1 MDLVEETLNLGN
13 LEEVVGFFRDANP
26 FAQKT
31 WAWDTGRFVDWHWGA
46 VSVAEM
52 SASGWESE
60 HCTVYRQRDSIR
72 AVQVAE
78 YRGRDVAFITRD
90 EDPAAVAH
98 CLDRVLASQNGPNV
112 GVRLEFSDAAE
123 WLRIVCAAAQLVEEP
138 NTGCDWE
145 YDVEGQLGVH
155 ALPEGFTIEHLT
167 DDRDLKGIAECIQG
181 AFGTERDVIGRL
193 RRLEANPMFEPEL
206 QVFARAPSGQIAA
219 YCRGTVDPING
230 VCSIDPVCTH
240 PSFQLMGLGK
250 AVVGRCFANLRE
262 LGGRR
267 CYIGSA
273 PEPAPGTFLYR
284 SMDPVD
290 LTVSCTWATVG
301 A

>member
-1 MDLVEETLNLGN
+1 MELAAEALNRANLG
-13 LEEVVGFFRDANP
+13 EVVDFFRSANP

-60 HCTVYRQRDSIR
+60 YCTVYREQNRIR
-72 AVQVAE
+72 AVRVAE
-78 YRGRDVAFITRD
+78 YRGSDVAFITRD
-90 EDPAAVAH
+90 EDPVAVAH
-98 CLDRVLASQNGPNV
+98 CLDRVLANRKGPKLD
-112 GVRLEFSDAAE
+112 VRLEFSDAAE
-123 WLRIVCAAAQLVEEP
+123 WLRKVCAAAGLVEES

-145 YDVEGQLGVH
+145 FDLEHQRDSPVL
-155 ALPEGFTIEHLT
+155 LDGFTIEHLE
-167 DDRDLKGIAECIQG
+167 DDRDLEGIAECIRL
-181 AFGTERDVIGRL
+181 AFGTDRDVLGSLRL
-193 RRLEANPMFEPEL
+193 LQANPMFDRTL
-206 QVFARAPSGQIAA
+206 HVFARAPSGQIAA

-230 VCSIDPVCTH
+230 LGSIDPVCTH
-240 PSFQLMGLGK
+240 PSFQSMGLGK
-250 AVVGRCFANLRE
+250 AVVRRCFVNQRA
-262 LGGRR
+262 LGGER

-284 SMDPVD
+284 SLEPVGVA
-290 LTVSCTWATVG
+290 VSSTWSSLG